1 VSNAT
6 VRRLQISAPGWTS
19 ISDGQLY
26 PCSYAQLLVLMDASA
41 HGTADLRADRR
52 LTGRPLAATERAD
65 RRAAAG
71 KTSLPIFTWPV
82 WVAGWVALCDG

>member
-41 HGTADLRADRR
+41 HGTAVLAPGRSHGRCFWRR
-52 LTGRPLAATERAD
+52 SEL
-65 RRAAAG
+65 
-71 KTSLPIFTWPV
+71 V
-82 WVAGWVALCDG
+82 